1 MLREKGISRKVCAI
15 VCSIVMALSLLGAG
29 ITVDTITA
37 NADGVVTAKITY
49 TAQFDGAFQDV
60 KLSTPVASDTAER
73 YGYVDA
79 VAPSAGVSMLDVW
92 VQIHKD
98 LYTEFNSTNKDE
110 YFVVVP
116 GTYGP
121 QINRAFKRGDGTTLL
136 SCGYY
141 VNGQTAMG
149 LTDIVNE
156 DSVVDIFLYQDAQYY
171 ADCYTRFS
179 DMSLSDGYLSG
190 KLLMDTYDN
199 NYNLNSIP
207 VANAEIGWLDI
218 NTLEILPANPF
229 VAVRTGEDGSFSV
242 EMPNTSKKYMLT
254 VYDSDA
260 NNKILVRTLY
270 IKDYP
275 TPSVITE
282 SKSQEERR
290 TIYSDTGRY
299 LSNNNKSIVYGDQKE
314 GYLIGLG
321 RSGQAVDSGLYSG
334 YYESVRNK
342 IKSDGKFD
350 SVAECAKVVTAL
362 NAIGYDPTNIDG
374 VDITRQLNDVD
385 SIEASGNKVYGFAY
399 ALIALDTKNYES
411 LVRNQYVNK
420 LLEAQLSNGAWGWNA
435 NGADIDTTG
444 MVLAALAPYYNNNSS
459 VNAAVNK
466 ALDYLSNVQAPS
478 GAFASGL
485 NENSNS
491 TAMVLLG
498 LSELGIDVDNDV
510 RFIKN
515 GVSVV
520 DALCSFAVEG
530 GGFGWTDNVEV
541 NDYATY
547 QAYYALCSYFRHING
562 MNRLFDM
569 TPEKNIVAVTTSNK
583 VTSVPKT
590 GDRFLRFL

>member
-1 MLREKGISRKVCAI
+1 MIKRKITKKACAI
-15 VCSIVMALSLLGAG
+15 TSSIVMVLALVGVGVSF
-29 ITVDTITA
+29 DTITV
-37 NADGVVTAKITY
+37 NADGAVSKTISY
-49 TAQFDGAFQDV
+49 TAQYDAAFRDV
-60 KLSTPVASDTAER
+60 KINTTVSSDTAENM
-73 YGYVDA
+73 GYTDGIA
-79 VAPSAGVSMLDVW
+79 VSEGVSLLDVW

-121 QINRAFKRGDGTTLL
+121 QINRAFKRGDGNTLL

-141 VNGQTAMG
+141 VNGQAAMG

-156 DSVVDIFLYQDAQYY
+156 DSVVDIFLYQESY

-435 NGADIDTTG
+435 NGADVDTTG

-498 LSELGIDVDNDV
+498 LSELGIDAGTDL

-515 GVSVV
+515 GISVV
-520 DALCSFAVEG
+520 DALCSFAVQG
-530 GGFGWTDNVEV
+530 GGFGWLDNVEV

-569 TPEKNIVAVTTSNK
+569 TPEKNIVAATTSNK

-590 GDRFLRFL
+590 GDKLIRFI